1 MWQIWNRMRPRA
13 LVQNQC
19 ASGTSGGVYV
29 HCMYTHMPGE
39 SNCRW
44 LTSLLLYLCYIFW
57 ALINSL
63 LCYKNVGLCSDKW
76 LASQPVEFLACQN
89 LQLCNFSRHRKCDK
103 SETLLWTR
111 YNHCTLPGHTTFTL
125 SDLDQ
130 CYFTVYAELDS
141 FSGKKI
147 NSYLIKLKHYTV
159 INYADWIM
167 NMPILLSGFVVVF
180 NFKGDN
186 LHAMIWQKLQH

>member
-1 MWQIWNRMRPRA
+1 MGFLLLVCFSFLTHVTKCGKSETEWGPGHLCRISVPLVPR
-13 LVQNQC
+13 VEF
-19 ASGTSGGVYV
+19 
-29 HCMYTHMPGE
+29 MYIVCTRMPGE

-63 LCYKNVGLCSDKW
+63 LCYKNVSLCSDKW
-76 LASQPVEFLACQN
+76 LASQSVECLACQN
-89 LQLCNFSRHRKCDK
+89 LQLCNFSRHHKCDK

-130 CYFTVYAELDS
+130 CYFMVYAELDS
-141 FSGKKI
+141 FSGI
-147 NSYLIKLKHYTV
+147 FYYF
-159 INYADWIM
+159 
-167 NMPILLSGFVVVF
+167 LS
-180 NFKGDN
+180 D
-186 LHAMIWQKLQH
+186 